1 MAGQSAVEDIREV
14 LRREIVEQMQ
24 IGDLL
29 PNERELAERFGVA
42 RNTVRE
48 TMIHLEAF
56 GLIEKTRRGARVR
69 QPDFDPIF
77 SVFVQHFDH
86 SAKTLADVLNFRRI
100 VETGAVPLAVQ
111 GVTDATLDRMAQAN
125 DRMGRAMT
133 ASEAAGHDYDFHMA
147 MVEATGNTVLI
158 RMYRLLSVPL
168 KFYLEVGKS
177 RQPETEQ
184 SVAEHARIIA
194 RLKERDAAG
203 MMTALNAHFDHSGA
217 VFAALSQRAATAIPE
232 TAPREETL

>member
-14 LRREIVEQMQ
+14 LRCEIVEQMQ

-29 PNERELAERFGVA
+29 PNERELAERFGVS

-69 QPDFDPIF
+69 QPDLDPIF

-86 SAKTLADVLNFRRI
+86 SAKTLHDVLNFRRI
-100 VETGAVPLAVQ
+100 VETGAAPLALL
-111 GVTDATLDRMAQAN
+111 GLTDTTLARMAQAN
-125 DRMGRAMT
+125 ERMARAMT

-184 SVAEHARIIA
+184 SVAQHSRIIA
-194 RLKERDAAG
+194 HLKERDAVGLLA
-203 MMTALNAHFDHSGA
+203 ALNAHFDHSGA
-217 VFAALSQRAATAIPE
+217 VFAATAQPSG
-232 TAPREETL
+232 PLR

>member
-24 IGDLL
+24 VGDLL

-100 VETGAVPLAVQ
+100 VETGAAPLAAQ
-111 GVTDATLDRMAQAN
+111 GVTETALARMAEAN
-125 DRMGRAMT
+125 ARMVHAMT

-194 RLKERDAAG
+194 RLKDRDVTGLMA
-203 MMTALNAHFDHSGA
+203 ALNAHFDHSGA
-217 VFAALSQRAATAIPE
+217 VFAAISQRGAPITEPAT
-232 TAPREETL
+232 REETQ

>member
-14 LRREIVEQMQ
+14 LRREIVERMQ
-24 IGDLL
+24 VGDLL

-77 SVFVQHFDH
+77 SVFAQHFDH
-86 SAKTLADVLNFRRI
+86 SPKTLGDVLNFRRI
-100 VETGAVPLAVQ
+100 VETGAAPLAVQ
-111 GVTDATLDRMAQAN
+111 GATDETLERMAEA
-125 DRMGRAMT
+125 DARMVRALT
-133 ASEAAGHDYDFHMA
+133 VSDAAARDYDFHMA
-147 MVEATGNTVLI
+147 MIEATGNTVLI
-158 RMYRLLSVPL
+158 RMYRVLSVPL

-177 RQPETEQ
+177 RSPETEESSAQ
-184 SVAEHARIIA
+184 HMRIVASLRT
-194 RLKERDAAG
+194 RDTPGLLA
-203 MMTALNAHFDHSGA
+203 ALNAHFDHSGA
-217 VFAALSQRAATAIPE
+217 VLASASARLAGQTSRT
-232 TAPREETL
+232 T

>member
-1 MAGQSAVEDIREV
+1 MAGQSAVDGIREM
-14 LRREIVEQMQ
+14 LRREIMEQMQ
-24 IGDLL
+24 IGELL
-29 PNERELAERFGVA
+29 PNERELAKRFGVA

-48 TMIHLEAF
+48 TMIHREAF
-56 GLIEKTRRGARVR
+56 GLIEKARRGALVR
-69 QPDFDPIF
+69 QPDLDPIF

-100 VETGAVPLAVQ
+100 VETGAAPLAVQ
-111 GVTDATLDRMAQAN
+111 GVTAATLSRMAQAN
-125 DRMGRAMT
+125 DRMVRAMT

-177 RQPETEQ
+177 RHPETEQ
-184 SVAEHARIIA
+184 SVAEHASIIA
-194 RLKERDAAG
+194 RLKDRDVSGLMA
-203 MMTALNAHFDHSGA
+203 ALNAHFDHSGA
-217 VFAALSQRAATAIPE
+217 VFAAIAQPGDTNQKPAT
-232 TAPREETL
+232 REETQ